1 MTFHP
6 QKCKVLS
13 VTLENRQHIFPFDR
27 FPYCL
32 GDVCLDYVDCEK
44 DLGVLVSSKLNWME
58 QSNALAKKAKGI
70 LALLKRSCHF
80 VDSIPQKRLLYMSLV
95 KSQFEHCCVIWR
107 PHNEGVLKKLEK
119 VQEKAIKWILSEQ
132 YVDYSESDY
141 LERQYMLDLLPMNIK
156 FTLSDLNI
164 FHRIIHKNICI
175 SLPSYLDLFSI
186 QSNRLRSTHMDPL
199 SFVSKIQPR
208 VVRRVCND
216 NDDQYN
222 YLFQFDYLKQFEKSY
237 FYRVH
242 LEWNNLPLSLRIIE
256 NHDLFLTN
264 LKKYLWALL
273 MEKPD

>member
-1 MTFHP
+1 M
-6 QKCKVLS
+6 
-13 VTLENRQHIFPFDR
+13 
-27 FPYCL
+27 
-32 GDVCLDYVDCEK
+32 
-44 DLGVLVSSKLNWME
+44 
-58 QSNALAKKAKGI
+58 
-70 LALLKRSCHF
+70 
-80 VDSIPQKRLLYMSLV
+80 
-95 KSQFEHCCVIWR
+95 
-107 PHNEGVLKKLEK
+107 
-119 VQEKAIKWILSEQ
+119 
-132 YVDYSESDY
+132 
-141 LERQYMLDLLPMNIK
+141 
-156 FTLSDLNI
+156 
-164 FHRIIHKNICI
+164 
-175 SLPSYLDLFSI
+175 PSYLDLFSL

-264 LKKYLWALL
+264 LKRYLWALL